1 MLNLPAYFYFSITVI
16 SIESV
21 LGNAWVLRSVPNQC
35 ILLYPSKL
43 TTAHTSAK
51 FIEIQQKSL
60 QRRHGL
66 HELWSHMESNDT
78 LHGSGLV
85 PHWVLG
91 PKNSKFGP
99 MGPNNFAQ
107 KFLYTKL
114 VRYHEAILWSF
125 EAKIVFGAK
134 QVGNIQIPDFTL
146 SVGQKNQIDFVW
158 SKSSLR

>member
-1 MLNLPAYFYFSITVI
+1 MTCPRAGPNQVSHQLTSGAVLSYAFSARGFFHSLLEGVQEMLNLPAYFYFSITVI

-66 HELWSHMESNDT
+66 HEL
-78 LHGSGLV
+78 
-85 PHWVLG
+85 
-91 PKNSKFGP
+91 
-99 MGPNNFAQ
+99 
-107 KFLYTKL
+107 
-114 VRYHEAILWSF
+114 
-125 EAKIVFGAK
+125 
-134 QVGNIQIPDFTL
+134 
-146 SVGQKNQIDFVW
+146 
-158 SKSSLR
+158 